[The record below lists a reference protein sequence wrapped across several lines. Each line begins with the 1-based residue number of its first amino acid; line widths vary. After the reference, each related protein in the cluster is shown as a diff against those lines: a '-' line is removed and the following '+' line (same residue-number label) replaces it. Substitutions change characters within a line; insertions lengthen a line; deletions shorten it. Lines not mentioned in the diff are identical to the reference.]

1 MCQDEAMMAVR
12 DCDHPSGDHIVAPT
26 KVNQFSMK
34 IKTIKQA
41 KTKLLKKQHKTPR
54 KLILAAHLL

>member
-34 IKTIKQA
+34 ITTIKQA
-41 KTKLLKKQHKTPR
+41 KTKLLKKTT
-54 KLILAAHLL
+54 